1 MSSPSLKVAAGLAWL
16 RTYALRV
23 ATGLGVALVLIA
35 GLSAAAGVVPSAAIQ
50 ALLGGAFGGTF
61 AWTETLVRAIPICL
75 TGLAVAWAFRAGL
88 FNIGAE
94 GQLLWGALAAA
105 WVGAA
110 FRLPVGLHVLAALAA
125 AALAGALWAAPA
137 ALLKSWRGTPE
148 VVTTLLLNF
157 IAENLTRFLANN
169 PLHDPSQQGARTAE
183 ILATAEL
190 MAFTGRLHGGL
201 GVALGMAVLAA
212 VVLARARFGFQIQL
226 VGRNPEAART
236 ADVPVS
242 RVWMRVLLQSGA
254 LAGLAGAVEVL
265 GIHHY
270 FQAGFSPGY
279 GYEGIAVA
287 VLAANS
293 PVGVLGAALFW
304 GGLANGAVEMELSTG
319 LSRYLVMVIQALLV
333 LIVAVRRWPAPPKRW
348 IAGRPAVRET

>member
-1 MSSPSLKVAAGLAWL
+1 MPSSASKLATGVNRLRTVALRAVVGIVVASFLISGLA
-16 RTYALRV
+16 
-23 ATGLGVALVLIA
+23 AT
-35 GLSAAAGVVPSAAIQ
+35 AGVPPASAIR
-50 ALLGGAFGGTF
+50 ALLLGAFGSSF

-110 FRLPVGLHVLAALAA
+110 FRLPAGLHVPAALAA

-137 ALLKSWRGTPE
+137 AWLKARRGTPE

-169 PLHDPSQQGARTAE
+169 PLHDPTQQGARTE
-183 ILATAEL
+183 GIQATAEL
-190 MAFTGRLHGGL
+190 LTITGRLHTGL
-201 GVALGMAVLAA
+201 GVAIGMAVLAA
-212 VVLARARFGFQIQL
+212 VILARARFGFQLRL
-226 VGRNPEAART
+226 VGQNPKAART
-236 ADVPVS
+236 ADVPVT
-242 RVWMRVLLQSGA
+242 RTWTHVLLQSGA

-279 GYEGIAVA
+279 GFEGIAVA
-287 VLAANS
+287 VLAASS
-293 PVGVLGAALFW
+293 PLGVLGASLFW

-319 LSRYLVMVIQALLV
+319 LSRHLVMVIQALVV
-333 LIVAVRRWPAPPKRW
+333 LIVAVRRWPSFPRGCQRMQPR
-348 IAGRPAVRET
+348 IREG